1 MERLQG
7 QATASGEM
15 VTLQQRLS
23 TLEAAHARR
32 GEELAAAERAAH
44 YGMGSEDHFSEV
56 ERLRE
61 AVASLEEALDLKN
74 AEIVQKDNELTQLER
89 ELVSERAKLQGMTAR
104 AGMLEKQ
111 AEVEAEV
118 NANSRLD

>member
-32 GEELAAAERAAH
+32 GGAPPQSAAH

-61 AVASLEEALDLKN
+61 AVASLEEALDLRTLKSCKRTTN
-74 AEIVQKDNELTQLER
+74 
-89 ELVSERAKLQGMTAR
+89 
-104 AGMLEKQ
+104 
-111 AEVEAEV
+111 
-118 NANSRLD
+118 